1 MPNNKAP
8 GLDGIP
14 VEILK
19 AMPPIF
25 HTTLTLLSQCMA
37 KEGYTPESWMTSQ
50 TCLIHKK
57 ADPTILDNYRPIAL
71 APTIYKLWTSI
82 VTDIASNFAEKH
94 KILSPIAEGFRKG
107 GSTIRATLLLQLI
120 LEHACRNVAD

>member
-1 MPNNKAP
+1 MFDGQIDERRYYKCLRRMPNNKAP
-8 GLDGIP
+8 GPDGIP
-14 VEILK
+14 AEILK

-25 HTTLTLLSQCMA
+25 HTTLTLLFQCMA

-82 VTDIASNFAEKH
+82 ITDIASNFAENTQNSQPH
-94 KILSPIAEGFRKG
+94 R
-107 GSTIRATLLLQLI
+107 
-120 LEHACRNVAD
+120 